1 VESAG
6 RFESA
11 LGGAADGAA
20 VALSSASVLTRELRK
35 AKAAGMRHIEHDML
49 LLEPPDDDELDRAYV
64 ALKKLHGGAFGWS
77 PPDVAGLERLGATRM
92 RQYVRSWINEWDLVR
107 LDPSFL
113 PQTEVISIA
122 TDYREDTA
130 LESTAEPVPGDLGY
144 QDRADGAAA
153 GSEEEIH

>member
-1 VESAG
+1 VQDVRASFDFDESGYLGSGEYAK
-6 RFESA
+6 ELLA
-11 LGGAADGAA
+11 LAADKGL
-20 VALSSASVLTRELRK
+20 VAL
-35 AKAAGMRHIEHDML
+35 I
-49 LLEPPDDDELDRAYV
+49 
-64 ALKKLHGGAFGWS
+64 KLHGGAFGWS